1 MPVSKVTPQVTP
13 PDDLTVSREYPEIY
27 KALYAAK
34 PGEWISIEIT
44 HTAATR
50 IKEINNVRRACQRFF
65 AQKDNYEKYRMVSMV
80 KEGTQG
86 LSSVMYVQK
95 AVRPPYD
102 AKEDDS

>member
-13 PDDLTVSREYPEIY
+13 PDDLTISREYPEIY

-65 AQKDNYEKYRMVSMV
+65 AQKENSTKYHMVSMV
-80 KEGTQG
+80 KEGTPG

-95 AVRPPYD
+95 AVRSTGEND
-102 AKEDDS
+102 N